1 MASLSKQ
8 LRVCLFLM
16 TILLLFSAGG
26 QANEVLEAVDAGNYL
41 AAKEL
46 FYSKVVGNIFLEAE
60 VFEGLQE
67 RIEGAVANFNARIW
81 PYNRRASIFLPC
93 SSSAWSLKRIGGM
106 KRPEGWRRRRTPPL
120 RTIT

>member
-26 QANEVLEAVDAGNYL
+26 QANEVLEAVYAGNYL

-67 RIEGAVANFNARIW
+67 RIEGAVANFNARI
-81 PYNRRASIFLPC
+81 
-93 SSSAWSLKRIGGM
+93 
-106 KRPEGWRRRRTPPL
+106 
-120 RTIT
+120 